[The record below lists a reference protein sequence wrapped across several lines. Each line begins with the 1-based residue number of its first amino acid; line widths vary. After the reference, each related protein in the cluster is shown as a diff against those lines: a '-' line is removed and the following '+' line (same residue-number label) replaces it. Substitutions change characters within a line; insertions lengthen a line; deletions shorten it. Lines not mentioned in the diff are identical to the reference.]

1 MEGGKNPTDIAMEFF
16 DKLNRDNYFTQK
28 EDKYLQFLGI
38 WKKTP
43 SEELRKKIE
52 SSLKS
57 KKSLESIF
65 CMITASTRLDFEKK
79 ENEN

>member
-1 MEGGKNPTDIAMEFF
+1 MEEGRNPTDVAMEFF
-16 DKLNRDNYFTQK
+16 DKLNKDNYFSQG
-28 EDKYLQFLGI
+28 ESKYLEFLDV
-38 WKKTP
+38 WKKPP

-52 SSLKS
+52 TSLKS

-65 CMITASTRLDFEKK
+65 CMITSSIRSDFEKK